1 MAKLVSREGNKATI
15 EFIIKSDDF
24 KRAITE
30 AYNKTK
36 GRYNIPGFRKGKAPR
51 RMIENA
57 YGEGVFYED
66 ALNIALQP
74 AYEAAIDEL
83 KLDVVSRPDVDV
95 KTFEPEKDIEVEA
108 KVDLMPEVELP
119 DYKGLEV
126 KLVHDHEGC
135 EEGFEKDFE
144 KELKRQQDLNS
155 RLVTVE
161 GRKTQNGDVV
171 VIDFVGK
178 MDGIAFEGGTGE
190 NFNLELG
197 SGSFIPG
204 FESQLENKEAGDEVE
219 VKVVFPEDYRQ
230 RDLAGKEAIFEVK
243 IHEHKFKELPEAND
257 DFISEISEFDTVADY
272 KADFIEKAKKAHD
285 EHLEFDKK
293 NAAIKALADITVI
306 DIPDSMVEMELGR
319 NIYDIEQRFAHDGFS
334 LDKYFE
340 LTGMTMEK
348 LEEQMR
354 PSAEISVKNKL
365 VINALVDE
373 LNLEV
378 DQEDIDKEIEAAAK
392 YSAETVENIKKYYDE
407 HGYDAIK
414 EHLKVQKTLSA
425 LVDAC
430 KFEIVEPDEEELI
443 DSDVLQQELDK
454 VEE

>member
-1 MAKLVSREGNKATI
+1 MAKLVSREGNTATI

-24 KRAITE
+24 KRATTE

-57 YGEGVFYED
+57 YGEGVFYEE

-74 AYEAAIDEL
+74 AYEAAIEEL

-95 KTFEPEKDIEVEA
+95 KTFEPEKDIEIEA

-119 DYKGLEV
+119 DYKDLEV
-126 KLVHDHEGC
+126 KFVHNHDNC
-135 EEGFEKDFE
+135 EAGYEEKFEE
-144 KELKRQQDLNS
+144 ELKRQQELNS
-155 RLVTVE
+155 RLLPVE
-161 GRKTQNGDVV
+161 GRKTENGDVV
-171 VIDFVGK
+171 NIDFVGK
-178 MDGIAFEGGTGE
+178 MDGVAFEGGTGE

-204 FESQLENKEAGDEVE
+204 FESQLEGKDKGDEVE
-219 VKVVFPEDYRQ
+219 VKVTFPEDYRQ

-243 IHEHKFKELPEAND
+243 INDHKLKDLPKADD
-257 DFISEISEFDTVADY
+257 DFISEISEFDTLADY
-272 KADFIEKAKKAHD
+272 KADFIAKAKKEHD

-306 DIPDSMVEMELGR
+306 DIPESMIDMEVQR
-319 NIYDIEQRFAHDGFS
+319 SVYDIEHRFRHDGFS
-334 LDKYFE
+334 LEKYFE

-354 PSAEISVKNKL
+354 PSAEVSVKNKL
-365 VINALVDE
+365 VINALVE
-373 LNLEV
+373 KLNPEV
-378 DQEDIDKEIEAAAK
+378 TQEDIDKEIEAAAK
-392 YSAETVENIKKYYDE
+392 YSAETTENIKKYYEE
-407 HGYDAIK
+407 HGYDGLK
-414 EHLKVQKTLSA
+414 EHLKVQKA
-425 LVDAC
+425 LAGLVEDC
-430 KFEIVEPDEEELI
+430 KFELIQADEEELL
-443 DSDVLQQELDK
+443 DQDVLNAELEKIED
-454 VEE
+454 

>member
-15 EFIIKSDDF
+15 EFMIKSDDF

-74 AYEAAIDEL
+74 AYDAAVEEL
-83 KLDVVSRPDVDV
+83 KLDVVSRPDVDI

-119 DYKGLEV
+119 DYKDLEV
-126 KLVHDHEGC
+126 KLVHNHDHC
-135 EEGFEKDFE
+135 EEGYELQFEE
-144 KELKRQQDLNS
+144 ELKKQQDLNS
-155 RLVTVE
+155 RLIPVE
-161 GRKTQNGDVV
+161 GRKTEEGDVV
-171 VIDFVGK
+171 NIDFVGK
-178 MDGIAFEGGTGE
+178 MDGVAFEGGTGE

-204 FESQLENKEAGDEVE
+204 FEAQLEGKDKGEEVE
-219 VKVVFPEDYRQ
+219 VKVTFPEDYRQ

-243 IHEHKFKELPEAND
+243 INDHKFKEIPEAND
-257 DFISEISEFDTVADY
+257 DFISEISEFDTLADY
-272 KADFIEKAKKAHD
+272 KADFIEKAKKEHD
-285 EHLEFDKK
+285 EHLEYDKK

-306 DIPDSMVEMELGR
+306 DIPESMIDMEVQR
-319 NIYDIEQRFAHDGFS
+319 SIYDIEHRFKHDGFS
-334 LDKYFE
+334 LEKYFE

-354 PSAEISVKNKL
+354 PSAEVSVKNKL
-365 VINALVDE
+365 VINALMEKLDP
-373 LNLEV
+373 EV
-378 DQEDIDKEIEAAAK
+378 TQEDLDKEIEAAAK
-392 YSAETVENIKKYYDE
+392 YSADTVENIKKYYDE
-407 HGYDAIK
+407 NGYEGLK
-414 EHLKVQKTLSA
+414 EHLKVQKALATL
-425 LVDAC
+425 VEAC
-430 KFEIVEPDEEELI
+430 KFEMIEAEEEELI
-443 DSDVLQQELDK
+443 DEEVLNSELEK